1 MDINLEK
8 INQHR
13 LKNLRDK
20 AVHFGRGFFRTFLA
34 LERKVL
40 VVVLSFVIVLSYA
53 EAFIAFE
60 AHVINVEATVV
71 QIDPPVISPPGGSYS
86 EIVAVTIDDSDPEA
100 THIFYT
106 LTPGLDPNV
115 APNPGCED
123 VLGGPKPIGPFD
135 ITSDT
140 VVKAVACDG
149 PNWDA
154 HQSVVTTAIFD
165 IGNPYGAIGGFKYN
179 DVDQSGTL
187 TDGDFLL
194 EGWTITL
201 YDGDG
206 FFVAETVTDANGHY
220 RFDTLSPGSYSVEE
234 ESRAGWQR
242 TSSGSVAVIVS
253 ANDDLIINFFNYD
266 TGYSCVPKDVNF
278 PANLALEAGGSTS
291 ANDDIAI
298 ASNVTING
306 DARSNDE
313 IEIIGGGANRTINGN
328 ATVTNTIDA
337 GIVITGT
344 TTTGAPTSL
353 LPDVMISEW
362 QNRAMDGGTVNG
374 SFTFPNGTV
383 GLVLGPSEIIGDLTF
398 GSSNTAT
405 LRGPLYVH
413 GNLSVG
419 SNTVLT
425 QDAAFGDQFVTI
437 VVDGIIDIDSNVSFL
452 GAGSSGTFL
461 LISTSAAVSGDDAAI
476 ETSSNNSDLGDVVLY
491 ASSGDIH
498 IRSNRTLLAAF
509 ATAGTGNDSDDN
521 SAIRLDSN
529 VTVNYR
535 TLPNKIS
542 CGPRQPY
549 ETTSHIL
556 INEFMPN
563 PTGSDQGTAGL
574 PLDGEWV
581 ELFNPT
587 TSDADVNGWVLY
599 DEINTHDL
607 VISSANT
614 NTGGTTVP
622 SSGFLVVYRDGDTNF
637 ELDNSGGDTARLF
650 SAPIGSGGLLI
661 DSHTYTRGA
670 PNDKSFSRVPDGA
683 ANWVDPDA
691 TPGEENIMPFVEP
704 SAGPELELFEPPVL
718 PSLVVRSVDEWLARR
733 ARRQALAEARKQAAL
748 AAAAAAEQAAI
759 AAAEQA
765 AEDIASSGDDPLG
778 RVSGVSTED
787 TSDAAGEGDE
797 GVPASDSGQPGSL
810 PETITPDDSASSGET
825 QTLNQPPA
833 DSSPTPEPVPVD
845 DPAPAEEPVSD
856 QNTVTEEPVSA
867 VEPAP
872 DPEPTPTETAP
883 S

>member
-1 MDINLEK
+1 MV
-8 INQHR
+8 R
-13 LKNLRDK
+13 APRKNLKIEPLQNWRDE
-20 AVHFGRGFFRTFLA
+20 AVHFSRGFFRAFFA

-40 VVVLSFVIVLSYA
+40 AVVLSFIVIISYA
-53 EAFIAFE
+53 QAFIAFE
-60 AHVINVEATVV
+60 AHVINVEATLV
-71 QIDPPVISPPGGSYS
+71 QIDPPVISPNGGEYGGT
-86 EIVAVTIDDSDPEA
+86 VAVTIDDSDSEA

-106 LTPGLDPNV
+106 LTPGLNPDV
-115 APNPGCED
+115 APNPGCDD
-123 VLGGPKPIGPFD
+123 VLGGLKPIGPFD

-149 PNWDA
+149 PDWNA
-154 HQSVVTTAIFD
+154 HQSVVTTEIFD
-165 IGNPYGAIGGFKYN
+165 ISNPYGAIDGFKYN

-187 TDGDFLL
+187 TDGDFQL

-206 FFVAETVTDANGHY
+206 FFVAETATDANGHY

-234 ESRAGWQR
+234 ESRAGWQQ
-242 TSSGSVAVIVS
+242 TSPGSGAVTVN

-278 PANLALEAGGSTS
+278 TANLAVQAAGGTS
-291 ANDDIAI
+291 GNDDIGI

-306 DARSNDE
+306 DVRSNDE
-313 IEIIGGGANRTINGN
+313 IEVIGGGANRTINGN
-328 ATVTNTIDA
+328 ATVVNTIDA
-337 GIVITGT
+337 GIVVTGT
-344 TTTGAPTSL
+344 TTTGAASAL

-362 QNRAMDGGTVNG
+362 QNRARDGGTVNG

-383 GLVLGPSEIIGDLTF
+383 GLVLGPSEITGDLTF
-398 GSSNTAT
+398 GSSNAAT
-405 LRGPLYVH
+405 LKGTLYVH
-413 GNLSVG
+413 GNLGVG
-419 SNTVLT
+419 SNTGLT

-437 VVDGIIDIDSNVSFL
+437 VVDGTIDIDSNVSFL

-461 LISTSAAVSGDDAAI
+461 LISTHAAVDSDDAAI

-491 ASSGDIH
+491 ASNGDIH

-509 ATAGTGNDSDDN
+509 AAAGTGYDGDDN
-521 SAIRLDSN
+521 AAVRLDSN

-535 TLPNKIS
+535 ALPNKIS

-549 ETTSHIL
+549 ETTSHVL

-563 PTGSDQGTAGL
+563 PSGSDQGTAGL

-587 TSDADVNGWVLY
+587 ASDVDVNGWVLY
-599 DEINTHDL
+599 DEINTHAL

-614 NTGGTTVP
+614 DTGGTTAP
-622 SSGFLVVYRDGDTNF
+622 SLGFLVVYRDGDADF
-637 ELDNSGGDTARLF
+637 ALDNSGGDTVRLF
-650 SAPIGSGGLLI
+650 SAPIGSGGVLI

-670 PNDKSFSRVPDGA
+670 PDNKSFSRVPDGA

-704 SAGPELELFEPPVL
+704 SAGPGLELFEPPVL
-718 PSLVVRSVDEWLARR
+718 PPLVVRSADDWLARR
-733 ARRQALAEARKQAAL
+733 ARRQALAEARKQARL
-748 AAAAAAEQAAI
+748 AAAAAEAAAI

-765 AEDIASSGDDPLG
+765 AEDMASSGDDLEG
-778 RVSGVSTED
+778 RVGGVFTED
-787 TSDAAGEGDE
+787 TSDVTGEGEANVPEDE
-797 GVPASDSGQPGSL
+797 SGQAEVL
-810 PETITPDDSASSGET
+810 PEIITPDDSAP
-825 QTLNQPPA
+825 LDQPPA
-833 DSSPTPEPVPVD
+833 DAPSSGDNEAVSPPKEPAPVD
-845 DPAPAEEPVSD
+845 EPAPTETVPDAPTPAEEPVPAA
-856 QNTVTEEPVSA
+856 EPP
-867 VEPAP
+867 PA
-872 DPEPTPTETAP
+872 ETTP